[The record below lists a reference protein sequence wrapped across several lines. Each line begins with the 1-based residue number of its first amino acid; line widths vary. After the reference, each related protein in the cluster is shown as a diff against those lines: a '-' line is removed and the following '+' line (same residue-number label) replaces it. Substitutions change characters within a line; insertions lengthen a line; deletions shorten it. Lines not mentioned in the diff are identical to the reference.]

1 MLLLTPTGCNVKLPL
16 LCLLLLLLLLL
27 LLRAKDSRDAHN
39 RNISVWQCFQCVIS
53 ECSYPQT
60 NNVISGA
67 APLSKIVCLAIEF
80 LFLQMN
86 FTKRNVSKTQHNY
99 KRMHFHISDVLLEIV
114 LFGKIVNQ
122 NISVWQCCQCVISES
137 RCPLKSDH
145 FWNLPAV
152 QRWCVLRRSF
162 CLNS

>member
-1 MLLLTPTGCNVKLPL
+1 MLVVAVVVAAAAARQGLARRAQSKHKRMAVLSMCDFRIQLPSNKQCHFRNRPTV
-16 LCLLLLLLLLL
+16 
-27 LLRAKDSRDAHN
+27 
-39 RNISVWQCFQCVIS
+39 RNSVSCDGVL
-53 ECSYPQT
+53 
-60 NNVISGA
+60 V
-67 APLSKIVCLAIEF
+67 
-80 LFLQMN
+80 LQMN